1 MTTKG
6 RPMSRPRIPRQ
17 SGTANQ
23 IPLGSLTQRD
33 NRHGALCA
41 ECGSPRVT
49 RLAMCL
55 TDGTPV
61 QFTSC
66 HQCDHRT
73 WETEGAE
80 LTRDLVLERAQKL
93 A

>member
-1 MTTKG
+1 
-6 RPMSRPRIPRQ
+6 MSRSRLPRP

-23 IPLGSLTQRD
+23 VPLGSLTQRD
-33 NRHGALCA
+33 NRHGIVCA
-41 ECGSPRVT
+41 DCGSARVT
-49 RLAMCL
+49 RLSMKL

-73 WETEGAE
+73 WEADGAE
-80 LTRDLVLERAQKL
+80 LTRELVLARTEKPA
-93 A
+93 

>member
-1 MTTKG
+1 
-6 RPMSRPRIPRQ
+6 MSRSARPT
-17 SGTANQ
+17 GAANQ

-33 NRHGALCA
+33 NRHGAVCA
-41 ECGSPRVT
+41 ECGSARVT
-49 RLAMCL
+49 RLAMQL

-73 WETEGAE
+73 WESEGAE
-80 LTRDLVLERAQKL
+80 LSRDLVLARTQKP

>member
-1 MTTKG
+1 
-6 RPMSRPRIPRQ
+6 MSRPRLPRQ
-17 SGTANQ
+17 SGSTHQ
-23 IPLGSLTQRD
+23 VPLGSLTQRD
-33 NRHGALCA
+33 NRHGALCT
-41 ECGSPRVT
+41 ECGSTRVT
-49 RLAMCL
+49 RLSMKL

-73 WETEGAE
+73 WESEGGE
-80 LTRDLVLERAQKL
+80 LSREGVLARSQKT

>member
-1 MTTKG
+1 MT
-6 RPMSRPRIPRQ
+6 RSRSHQAGIAHQ
-17 SGTANQ
+17 V
-23 IPLGSLTQRD
+23 PLGSLTQRD
-33 NRHGALCA
+33 NRHGAVCV

-49 RLAMCL
+49 RLSLKL

-73 WETEGAE
+73 WESEGGE
-80 LTRDLVLERAQKL
+80 LTRDHVLERSQKP

>member
-1 MTTKG
+1 
-6 RPMSRPRIPRQ
+6 MSRSRTARQ

-33 NRHGALCA
+33 NRHGVVCA
-41 ECGSPRVT
+41 GCGSARVT
-49 RLAMCL
+49 RLAMRL

-73 WETEGAE
+73 WETEGTE
-80 LTRDLVLERAQKL
+80 LTRDLVLARTQKP

>member
-1 MTTKG
+1 
-6 RPMSRPRIPRQ
+6 MSRSRTQQP
-17 SGTANQ
+17 GTAHQ
-23 IPLGSLTQRD
+23 VPLGSLTQRD
-33 NRHGALCA
+33 NRHGAACV
-41 ECGSPRVT
+41 ECGSVRVT
-49 RLAMCL
+49 RLTMRL

-66 HQCDHRT
+66 HQCDHRV

-80 LTRDLVLERAQKL
+80 LSRDHVLARTQKP

>member
-1 MTTKG
+1 
-6 RPMSRPRIPRQ
+6 MSRSRSQQ
-17 SGTANQ
+17 SATAHQ
-23 IPLGSLTQRD
+23 VPLGSLTQRD
-33 NRHGALCA
+33 NRHGGACI
-41 ECGSPRVT
+41 ECGSVRVT
-49 RLAMCL
+49 RLTMRL

-66 HQCDHRT
+66 HQCDRRT

-80 LTRDLVLERAQKL
+80 LSRDHVLARTQKP

>member
-1 MTTKG
+1 
-6 RPMSRPRIPRQ
+6 MSRTSRPAGP
-17 SGTANQ
+17 ANQ
-23 IPLGSLTQRD
+23 VPLGSLTQRD
-33 NRHGALCA
+33 NRTGAVCA

-49 RLAMCL
+49 RLAMRL

-73 WETEGAE
+73 WESDGAE
-80 LTRDLVLERAQKL
+80 LSRDLVLARTQKP

>member
-1 MTTKG
+1 
-6 RPMSRPRIPRQ
+6 MSRSRSHQ
-17 SGTANQ
+17 AGSAHQ
-23 IPLGSLTQRD
+23 VPLGSLTQRD
-33 NRHGALCA
+33 NRHGAVCV

-49 RLAMCL
+49 RLSLKL

-73 WETEGAE
+73 WESEGGE
-80 LTRDLVLERAQKL
+80 LTRDHVLERSQKP

>member
-1 MTTKG
+1 
-6 RPMSRPRIPRQ
+6 MSRSRLPRQ
-17 SGTANQ
+17 TSTAHQ
-23 IPLGSLTQRD
+23 VPLGSLTQRD
-33 NRHGALCA
+33 NRHRALGV
-41 ECGSPRVT
+41 EWGSPRVC
-49 RLAMCL
+49 RLAMKL

-73 WETEGAE
+73 WESEGSE
-80 LTRDLVLERAQKL
+80 LSRDLVLARTQKP

>member
-1 MTTKG
+1 
-6 RPMSRPRIPRQ
+6 MSRTRTHLG
-17 SGTANQ
+17 GTAHQ
-23 IPLGSLTQRD
+23 VPLGSLTQRD
-33 NRHGALCA
+33 NLLGAACG
-41 ECGSPRVT
+41 ECGSTRVT
-49 RLAMCL
+49 RLSMRL

-73 WETEGAE
+73 WESEGSE
-80 LTRDLVLERAQKL
+80 LSREHVLARTQKP

>member
-1 MTTKG
+1 
-6 RPMSRPRIPRQ
+6 MSRSRLPRQ
-17 SGTANQ
+17 TSTANQ
-23 IPLGSLTQRD
+23 VPRGSLTHRD
-33 NRHGALCA
+33 NRHGALCVV
-41 ECGSPRVT
+41 CGSPRVT
-49 RLAMCL
+49 RLAMKL

-73 WETEGAE
+73 WESEGSE
-80 LTRDLVLERAQKL
+80 LSRDLVLARTQKP